1 MANTLTTNTVERDK
15 KQFNGNFNE
24 QWRIKATVVDTDA
37 LSANNTLAMT
47 MAVPG
52 VVLGDMVI
60 CGGISVDL
68 SDGTDQATITYEVTA
83 ADVVTMYIQ
92 ADVGEFGAD
101 ALNGGVVKILVG
113 RPAW

>member
-1 MANTLTTNTVERDK
+1 MANTLTLNEANRDK

-24 QWRIKATVVDTDA
+24 QWRVKATVADQDA
-37 LSANNTLAMT
+37 VAVNDTLAMT

-52 VVLGDMVI
+52 VALGDLVI

-68 SDGTDQATITYEVTA
+68 SDGTDQCTITYEVTA
-83 ADVVTMYIQ
+83 ADVVTMYVH
-92 ADVGEFGAD
+92 ADVGELAAD
-101 ALNGGVVKILVG
+101 ALNNGVVKVLVG